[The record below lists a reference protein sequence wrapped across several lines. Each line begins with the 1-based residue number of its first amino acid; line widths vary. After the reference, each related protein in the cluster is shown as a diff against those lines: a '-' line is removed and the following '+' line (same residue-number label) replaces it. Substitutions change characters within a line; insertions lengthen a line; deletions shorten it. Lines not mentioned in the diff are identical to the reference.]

1 VARPSPEH
9 FAQDAD
15 MIASEAQQRLT
26 RLGEQLAVIRG
37 YL

>member
-1 VARPSPEH
+1 
-9 FAQDAD
+9 
-15 MIASEAQQRLT
+15 MIASDVQQRLS

>member
-1 VARPSPEH
+1 VPAREPISNG
-9 FAQDAD
+9 ASA
-15 MIASEAQQRLT
+15 MIASEVQQRLS